1 MKTGT
6 KMRNSNF
13 ELMRIN
19 SMLFIILFHVILHG
33 EVIDNCNNIIL
44 KDIFVFI
51 KLFTLVHVNSFIL
64 LTGYFQNSTSFKIH
78 KLFKII
84 FQLFFYCILIY
95 IVLVLLKIEP
105 FEKEDFIKTLL
116 PSSILFNSYWF
127 IKYYIFLLF
136 ISPFLN
142 IGIKN
147 YTKKQFT
154 HLLIVLFFL
163 FAIIPTI
170 FGYTSFENNGFCFYQ
185 FIYMYLIGVYLKK
198 YPLKES
204 YFMRRFSLKAYRLIL
219 LFIIFSTTFGGY
231 LLYKTFVQLKEIN
244 SIIDFYSINISA
256 NVFCYNSIL
265 VVIQSIAYFCFFE
278 SLNIKNKLINIISSL
293 TIGVYLIHDNNFIK
307 NHLYIWLKINNGP
320 IYSYRFLLYV
330 FLITIFIFV
339 VCSIIEFIRQFI
351 FKIISKIR
359 LLDKI
364 NDKVVAF
371 IDDVYIKDF

>member
-147 YTKKQFT
+147 YTKK
-154 HLLIVLFFL
+154 
-163 FAIIPTI
+163 
-170 FGYTSFENNGFCFYQ
+170 
-185 FIYMYLIGVYLKK
+185 
-198 YPLKES
+198 
-204 YFMRRFSLKAYRLIL
+204 
-219 LFIIFSTTFGGY
+219 
-231 LLYKTFVQLKEIN
+231 
-244 SIIDFYSINISA
+244 
-256 NVFCYNSIL
+256 
-265 VVIQSIAYFCFFE
+265 
-278 SLNIKNKLINIISSL
+278 
-293 TIGVYLIHDNNFIK
+293 
-307 NHLYIWLKINNGP
+307 
-320 IYSYRFLLYV
+320 
-330 FLITIFIFV
+330 
-339 VCSIIEFIRQFI
+339 
-351 FKIISKIR
+351 
-359 LLDKI
+359 
-364 NDKVVAF
+364 
-371 IDDVYIKDF
+371 